1 MPKKTSLEIFMS
13 DNERDPS
20 YFDIIFNFDKWL
32 TTNLGRLSSQ
42 SHASSV
48 HEIIK
53 KWKYFQKEY
62 ILAFFLNKLPV
73 LDLLLE
79 LEKFPK
85 GDDLP
90 KNKSSS
96 K

>member
-1 MPKKTSLEIFMS
+1 M
-13 DNERDPS
+13 
-20 YFDIIFNFDKWL
+20 
-32 TTNLGRLSSQ
+32 
-42 SHASSV
+42 
-48 HEIIK
+48 
-53 KWKYFQKEY
+53 KYFQKEY

-79 LEKFPK
+79 LEKFPQ